1 MWETVVLNGTEQQRL
16 VVMNR
21 LLVGDLTGAE
31 AAAALGL
38 SVRQVR
44 RILAAYRK
52 EGAAALA
59 HGNRGR
65 VPAHAFDAAL
75 EQRVVELAR
84 TTYAGCNDTHLS
96 ELLAEREGLHVSR
109 HTVRRELRLGYP
121 GIGALL
127 SG

>member
-1 MWETVVLNGTEQQRL
+1 MSLTGAEQIRL

-21 LLVGDLTGAE
+21 MLVGDVT
-31 AAAALGL
+31 AADAADALGL

-65 VPAHAFDAAL
+65 IPSHALDPAVTRRSPGAWWSWPAAPT
-75 EQRVVELAR
+75 RA
-84 TTYAGCNDTHLS
+84 
-96 ELLAEREGLHVSR
+96 
-109 HTVRRELRLGYP
+109 
-121 GIGALL
+121 
-127 SG
+127 